1 MNTDKVDFVEL
12 AIKGLPRVHAPFEF
26 SKRVAQEFEG
36 HQLLEGLKRIH
47 APPNFAA
54 QTASRISSDAS
65 ITTHLKLLPKV
76 FAPHNFAAQVSQ
88 DIAQS
93 AMFAV
98 PRVHVPDDFAA
109 RMAAR
114 IAESKPESAVLES
127 AMPVVPRVT
136 VPVGF
141 AQKLAAHIALDA
153 ELNAPHAE
161 LETQIAALPRM
172 TAPASFASSL
182 AARFQPDATDLEN
195 PDRTPLYF
203 VGTLLVGAGL
213 GLIGMAWGYASIT
226 ARAVLDIIQA
236 LPPSLMISAIVVTLL
251 AAYASGSRRNVG
263 ALASTIAF
271 TVCAALVLPQAA
283 PFFGST
289 MISGVHNASIVR
301 FGGDITVSGTVNGD
315 VVSIG
320 GNVRLEPRA
329 SVTGNVMTFL
339 GDVNLPAN
347 ARKVG
352 GVSAVLGTY
361 HSEAVQS
368 IPVQSANLPGL
379 SAASALQ
386 PFKNLLEWKNW
397 HLVYLLVIA
406 ACAAAL
412 QLMNWNKRL
421 EFYFKREAGRAT
433 GIGLLLVILT
443 LPLATLGGLSLVG
456 APFAILLSSFTIF
469 ALTFGMGFSC
479 TQLGKTIL
487 EMFGLRLESWV
498 GSVLGLSLYAATIF
512 ITPVLAVSLWLLG
525 GVWGAGTLI
534 LAWRQHELRIPK
546 AFQAVIE

>member
-1 MNTDKVDFVEL
+1 VSTVNFDFIEL
-12 AIKGLPRVHAPFEF
+12 AIKGLPRVQAPLEF
-26 SKRVAQEFEG
+26 GKRVAQELEG
-36 HQLLEGLKRIH
+36 HQLLEGLERIH
-47 APPNFAA
+47 APPQFAA
-54 QTASRISSDAS
+54 QTAGSISSDA
-65 ITTHLKLLPKV
+65 ILKTHLELLPKV
-76 FAPHNFAAQVSQ
+76 FAPYNFAAQVSQ
-88 DIAQS
+88 EIAQC
-93 AMFAV
+93 ALFV
-98 PRVHVPDDFAA
+98 LPRVPAPDDFAA
-109 RMAAR
+109 RMAAK
-114 IAESKPESAVLES
+114 IAALKLES
-127 AMPVVPRVT
+127 ALPVVPRVN
-136 VPVGF
+136 VPLGF
-141 AQKLAAHIALDA
+141 AQKLAANIALDA

-161 LETQIAALPRM
+161 LETQISALPHM

-182 AARFQPDATDLEN
+182 AARIQPEATELEN

-236 LPPSLMISAIVVTLL
+236 LPPSLMISAVVVTLL

-283 PFFGST
+283 PFFGSSL
-289 MISGVHNASIVR
+289 ISGIHNTSIVR

-339 GDVNLPAN
+339 GDVNLPAT

-361 HSEAVQS
+361 HSDAVQN

-397 HLVYLLVIA
+397 HWVYLLVIA

-412 QLMNWNKRL
+412 QLMNWNRRL
-421 EFYFKREAGRAT
+421 EFHFKHEAGRAT

-487 EMFGLRLESWV
+487 ELFGLKLESWV
-498 GSVLGLSLYAATIF
+498 GSVLGLAFYAITIF

-525 GVWGAGTLI
+525 GAWGAGALI

-546 AFQAVIE
+546 AFKAVIE